1 MHLEL
6 FLFRVLV
13 SYAPIVGFLWVFFSH
28 GALAM
33 FLREWY
39 AGYVTSHMVLVVVLI
54 TSFLS
59 FEGAGVPA
67 L

>member
-1 MHLEL
+1 
-6 FLFRVLV
+6 
-13 SYAPIVGFLWVFFSH
+13 
-28 GALAM
+28 M

-39 AGYVTSHMVLVVVLI
+39 AGYVTSHRVLVVVLI